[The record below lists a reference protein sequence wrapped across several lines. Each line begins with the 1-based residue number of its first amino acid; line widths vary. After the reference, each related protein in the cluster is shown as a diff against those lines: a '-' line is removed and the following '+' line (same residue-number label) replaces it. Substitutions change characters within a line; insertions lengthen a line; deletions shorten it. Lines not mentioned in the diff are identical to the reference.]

1 MLRSTLASAISRF
14 HWGQGGWRFA
24 AALILFWSLASVGH
38 SASSVP
44 DRYFV
49 SGDGRIDLKNGKTGR
64 AERVQYRLADGSY
77 PAEARRRIDRLFGIP
92 DASSDQISLRLVS
105 LLDFIE
111 DRYRQPIEINSGY
124 RSPEYN
130 ADLRAKGR
138 LAARA
143 SLHIEGMAADIV
155 LGRRLAPAAFEDLKA
170 MDCCGVGY
178 YHGASLHVD
187 TGPARFWDE
196 TSSKV
201 DTDIS
206 ARNKRIMVVTDRDI
220 YLPGEVVTLRLA
232 RITDYPFSVSADLSV
247 LRHGEFVGT
256 FPMDSSRPC
265 LPVSGPEDRT
275 YAWAL
280 PREIRH
286 EERLQVRLSF
296 CDKPFPE
303 MPDHV
308 DSNPFVIRSAR

>member
-1 MLRSTLASAISRF
+1 M
-14 HWGQGGWRFA
+14 
-24 AALILFWSLASVGH
+24 
-38 SASSVP
+38 
-44 DRYFV
+44 
-49 SGDGRIDLKNGKTGR
+49 SGDGRIELKDAKTGR

-77 PAEARRRIDRLFGIP
+77 PEEARRRIDRLFGIP
-92 DASSDQISLRLVS
+92 DGSSDQISLRLVS

-111 DRYRQPIEINSGY
+111 DRYRRPIEINSGY

-143 SLHIEGMAADIV
+143 SLHIEGMAADVV
-155 LGRRLAPAAFEDLKA
+155 LGRRLAPVAFEDIKA

-187 TGPARFWDE
+187 TGPSRFWDE

-206 ARNKRIMVVTDRDI
+206 ARNKRIMVATDRDI

-232 RITDYPFSVSADLSV
+232 RITDYPLSISADLSL
-247 LRHGEFVGT
+247 LRDGEILGT
-256 FPMDSSRPC
+256 FPVDSSRPC
-265 LPVSGPEDRT
+265 LSVEGPEDRMYPWT
-275 YAWAL
+275 L
-280 PREIRH
+280 PSEFRPEG
-286 EERLQVRLSF
+286 RLQVRISF

-308 DSNPFVIRSAR
+308 DSNPFVIRNAG